1 MEKKKNKKILGIPLA
16 VLLIGVLVVG
26 GVTAVL
32 ISYFGQIE
40 TTMEVEQG
48 LRLDDEAWD
57 EPVEK
62 SFSTTSAEA
71 KTFLTEHELVS
82 TASVDVTVDFDL
94 SCKADEPNS
103 CDDINHKIVDNFNE
117 AGIQDYT
124 VPTCNVTVT
133 TGDTIQSGIDKAVA
147 GDVVCV
153 EAGTYTES
161 VTINKG
167 IHLVADGTVILNG
180 HILITNNNVIVEGFK
195 IVYDDSNTHTSKTR
209 GILLDT
215 GNTVNVV
222 IKNNNI
228 VDFATGISP
237 GGKQAHATLVIENNV
252 IEQSDAGI
260 GSTENFKGTVRYNV
274 LKNNDEGIG
283 IGDDKLT
290 IYGNKFLDNVA
301 DIRVH
306 VNGLDVNATNNYF
319 ENGINI
325 DYTTTTT
332 SNVNATFSEITELLV
347 PSGESKMFAV
357 LIDVPTHTHPQT
369 YTFETVVDLI

>member
-1 MEKKKNKKILGIPLA
+1 MKNKKIFGIPIMAL
-16 VLLIGVLVVG
+16 VIGLVVLG
-26 GVTAVL
+26 GATAAL
-32 ISYFGQIE
+32 ISYFG
-40 TTMEVEQG
+40 TVSVTATVAQG
-48 LRLDDEAWD
+48 LRLDGKTWN
-57 EPVEK
+57 EPVLE

-94 SCKADEPNS
+94 SCTADVPNS
-103 CDDINHKIVDNFNE
+103 CDEINHTIVDNFNE
-117 AGIQDYT
+117 AGIQLYT
-124 VPTCNVTVT
+124 VPECDVIVT
-133 TGDTIQSGIDKAVA
+133 TGTIQSGIDVAVA

-161 VTINKG
+161 VSINKG
-167 IHLVADGTVILNG
+167 IHLVADGTVVLNG
-180 HILITNNNVIVEGFK
+180 HIRITTDDVIVEGFK
-195 IVYDDSNTHTSKTR
+195 IVYDDSNTHTSKMR
-209 GILLDT
+209 GVLLDT
-215 GNTVNVV
+215 GDTANVV
-222 IKNNNI
+222 IRNNNI
-228 VDFATGISP
+228 VGFTTGISL
-237 GGKQAHATLVIENNV
+237 GGNQPHATLVIENNV
-252 IEQSDAGI
+252 IEQSFAGI
-260 GSTENFKGTVRYNV
+260 GSTENFEGTVRYNI

-301 DIRVH
+301 DIRVY
-306 VNGLDVNATNNYF
+306 VNGLDVDATNNYF
-319 ENGINI
+319 KNGINI

-332 SNVNATFSEITELLV
+332 SNVDATFSEITELLV